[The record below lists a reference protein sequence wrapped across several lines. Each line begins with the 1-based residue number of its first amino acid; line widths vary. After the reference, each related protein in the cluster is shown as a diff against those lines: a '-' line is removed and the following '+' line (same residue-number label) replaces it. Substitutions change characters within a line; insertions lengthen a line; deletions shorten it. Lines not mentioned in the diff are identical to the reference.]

1 MQTLVTLAKQSLDGS
16 YFYYAAWV
24 VLMYDHLSMLDM
36 EVELIWVRILKNDGH
51 WSKFFFI
58 INRYIPD
65 VSFIYGVALMTWLP
79 DDVFSKQCPHLSR
92 VQTWMSLI
100 ALQAMQRYLPL
111 LYYVFVPFYLTS
123 LTPPAIMVHRIICMY
138 RYKRILTIYIVTGFV
153 CNLLAG
159 FIIAGNSMHVMNTPI
174 FFGRHLADVCAT
186 QLPRLGRWQSWFL
199 MLAFEIVV
207 FSLAAFEGVR
217 FFRESKFSRDLN
229 IVTRGRK
236 GHSLMYILM
245 RDSIV
250 FPLIGLLLSFINILA
265 FYVFPMSAMQYTF
278 TTTAALTPILGCR
291 LILHLRDAYYQ
302 PFSDEIEA
310 FQEPIAPDS
319 RHIDAD
325 SAPVYALDTMASSST
340 LPPRRH
346 LFTD

>member
-1 MQTLVTLAKQSLDGS
+1 MADGTDEATAAMQTLVTLAKQSLDGS

-36 EVELIWVRILKNDGH
+36 EVELIWKKR
-51 WSKFFFI
+51 WSLVKVLFI

-100 ALQAMQRYLPL
+100 ALQAMQ
-111 LYYVFVPFYLTS
+111 
-123 LTPPAIMVHRIICMY
+123 AIMVHRIICMY

-174 FFGRHLADVCAT
+174 FFGDTLRTCAPLNFQAWT
-186 QLPRLGRWQSWFL
+186 VASWFL